1 MREPLLFVRD
11 DNYVDKEY
19 EEPNERGV
27 VVKRGAYFLLV
38 REHSFQQW
46 IGKALLPFTWQ
57 NIRRSE
63 STLKEEN

>member
-27 VVKRGAYFLLV
+27 VVKRWGHIFCWSGNTVFNDGSGRPCYPS
-38 REHSFQQW
+38 H
-46 IGKALLPFTWQ
+46 GKTLGGQ
-57 NIRRSE
+57 NQH
-63 STLKEEN
+63 